1 MTRKRPTNPRGDI
14 DALLG
19 ASAQLARA
27 PQTTQTL
34 AVTALRPGAHQ
45 PRRLFDEVGLADLA
59 RSIAEQGI
67 LQPLLVRPV
76 GEGHEIVAGER
87 RWRAAQLAGLHEVP
101 VIIRDLTDR
110 EAQAAALVENLQR
123 ENLNIIDEVDG
134 KLDLIGLALGL
145 SREDARARL
154 IQLLKEEPGTDHA
167 ALDTLFGPLRE
178 TWASFAKNKV
188 RILNWPPAVV
198 EAMRQGLPYTHA
210 AVIVSAPEEQH
221 ARLIALAAEGKS
233 RSELR
238 EEVERLKVAMPK
250 GKVPMHRA
258 IQVGKS
264 LGSRRL
270 LARLDPADLK
280 ALDRWLDKMPPGVRA
295 ILESESAE

>member
-27 PQTTQTL
+27 PQAAQTL
-34 AVTALRPGAHQ
+34 TVAQLRPGAHQ
-45 PRRLFDEVGLADLA
+45 PRRLFDEAGLADLA
-59 RSIAEQGI
+59 RSIAEQGV

-134 KLDLIGLALGL
+134 KLDLIGLTLGL

-154 IQLLKEEPGTDHA
+154 IQLLKEEPGADHT

-238 EEVERLKVAMPK
+238 EEVERLKETTPRGEA
-250 GKVPMHRA
+250 PMHRA
-258 IQVGKS
+258 LRIGKS

-270 LARLDPADLK
+270 LARLGPAELR

-295 ILESESAE
+295 ILQSESAE

>member
-1 MTRKRPTNPRGDI
+1 VTRKRPTNPRGDI
-14 DALLG
+14 NDLLG

-27 PQTTQTL
+27 PQPGHTL
-34 AVTALRPGAHQ
+34 AVAELRPGAHQ
-45 PRRLFDEVGLADLA
+45 PRRVFDEAGLADLA
-59 RSIAEQGI
+59 RSINEQGV

-76 GEGHEIVAGER
+76 EGGHEIVAGER
-87 RWRAAQLAGLHEVP
+87 RWRAAQLAGLNEVP
-101 VIIRDLTDR
+101 VIIREMTDR

-145 SREDARARL
+145 SREEARARL
-154 IQLLKEEPGTDHA
+154 IQLIKEEPGDDHT
-167 ALDTLFGPLRE
+167 ALDALFGPLRE
-178 TWASFAKNKV
+178 TWASFAKNKI

-210 AVIVSAPEEQH
+210 AVIVSAPDEQH
-221 ARLIALAAEGKS
+221 VRLIALAAEGHS

-238 EEVERLKVAMPK
+238 DEVEKLKATTPK
-250 GKVPMHRA
+250 GKAPVHRA
-258 IQVGKS
+258 LQVGKG

-270 LARLDPADLK
+270 LARLEPADLK

-295 ILESESAE
+295 ILEGESAE